1 MLGDI
6 SMLDETCAMCPS
18 HCTVQVYWSGY
29 STAMRNGG
37 LTPPSDGGAL
47 RCVLT
52 HMANAPY
59 VAYLDDD
66 NWWSSDHLAQM
77 RKAIT
82 GFDWAFALRWF
93 VHPIVRRPI
102 CVDTW
107 ESVGPGRGVYNRTF
121 GGYVDPNCLMFDK
134 LACRHAPLYWNFPLA
149 EDPGSADRNMF
160 HHLNANHRSNGT
172 GQATVYYTM
181 NASDRLHAE
190 RLKIM
195 GHAYT
200 RIGEM
205 APLQH

>member
-1 MLGDI
+1 
-6 SMLDETCAMCPS
+6 
-18 HCTVQVYWSGY
+18 
-29 STAMRNGG
+29 
-37 LTPPSDGGAL
+37 
-47 RCVLT
+47 
-52 HMANAPY
+52 
-59 VAYLDDD
+59 
-66 NWWSSDHLAQM
+66 M
-77 RKAIT
+77 RKAIA

-134 LACRHAPLYWNFPLA
+134 LNCRHAPLYWTFPLA

-190 RLKIM
+190 RQKIM